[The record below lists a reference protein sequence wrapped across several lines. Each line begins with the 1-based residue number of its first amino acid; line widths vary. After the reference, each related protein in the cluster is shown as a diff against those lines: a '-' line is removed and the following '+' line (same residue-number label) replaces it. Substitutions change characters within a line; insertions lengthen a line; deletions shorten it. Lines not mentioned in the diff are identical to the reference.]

1 MEKASAIYPGDKR
14 LAYISILP
22 SFLIVLCL
30 SFFPL
35 LIVIRNSFLRID
47 TGEIEG
53 KFVGLKNF
61 IYFLN
66 DPAFHN
72 AFWNSLIWT
81 FGSVSFDM
89 VFGLGLALLLNQN
102 FKFRGFARA
111 AIISPYLMP
120 GIVAITAWRF
130 MMDDFN
136 GIISHVLMKIG
147 LIDAP
152 IGWLSDMN
160 WAMFAV
166 IMVSVWKLF
175 PFIVIA
181 VLGILQSI
189 PNELYE
195 AAKIDGAGPIR
206 SFFKITLPFILP
218 VFLLSSLLRA
228 IWTFHKF
235 DIILILTGGGPLN
248 KTTTLPVFVFDEAFK
263 NYRMGRA
270 SAAALLML
278 GILLI
283 LLIAYLYMM
292 KRIDKR
298 S

>member
-1 MEKASAIYPGDKR
+1 MEKATAIYPGDKR

-22 SFLIVLCL
+22 SFLIILFL

-35 LIVIRNSFLRID
+35 LIVIRNSFLKID
-47 TGEIEG
+47 TGSLEG
-53 KFVGLKNF
+53 KFVGFKYYV
-61 IYFLN
+61 YFLQ

-72 AFWNSLIWT
+72 AFINSLIWT
-81 FGSVSFDM
+81 FGSVSLDM
-89 VFGLGLALLLNQN
+89 ILGLGLALLLNQT
-102 FKFRGFARA
+102 FKFRGLARA

-120 GIVAITAWRF
+120 SIVAITAWRF
-130 MMDDFN
+130 MMDDFT
-136 GIISHVLMKIG
+136 GIISHGLMG
-147 LIDAP
+147 LGIIDTP
-152 IGWLSDMN
+152 IGWLSDLN

-195 AAKIDGAGPIR
+195 AAKIDGAG
-206 SFFKITLPFILP
+206 SFRTFYKITLPFILP
-218 VFLLSSLLRA
+218 VFLLSALLRA

-235 DIILILTGGGPLN
+235 DIILLLTGGGPID
-248 KTTTLPVFVFDEAFK
+248 KTTTLPVFVFYEAFTTF
-263 NYRMGRA
+263 RMGKA
-270 SAAALLML
+270 SAAAILML
-278 GILLI
+278 SILLV
-283 LLIAYLYMM
+283 LLIAYLWMM
-292 KRIDKR
+292 KKIEKK